1 MKCLI
6 VGGSGQFGICLSQI
20 LLKKNYDISI
30 TTRKVSKTKK
40 GVPTKYVKGAKNPS
54 ARQNEI
60 LRTRKRYKLGL
71 LTPAEMDR
79 ISKQRA
85 KG

>member
-1 MKCLI
+1 M
-6 VGGSGQFGICLSQI
+6 
-20 LLKKNYDISI
+20 SI
-30 TTRKVSKTKK
+30 RKFPRVSKTKK
-40 GVPTKYVKGAKNPS
+40 GTPHKYVRGAKNPS
-54 ARQNEI
+54 AREKEI
-60 LRTRKRYKLGL
+60 MRTRRRYKLGL

>member
-1 MKCLI
+1 M
-6 VGGSGQFGICLSQI
+6 
-20 LLKKNYDISI
+20 N
-30 TTRKVSKTKK
+30 TRRFKPVAKTKK
-40 GVPTKYVKGAKNPS
+40 GTPLKYVRGAKNPA
-54 ARQNEI
+54 AREKEI
-60 LRTRKRYKLGL
+60 MRTRRRYKLGL

>member
-1 MKCLI
+1 MNARRFKP
-6 VGGSGQFGICLSQI
+6 VA
-20 LLKKNYDISI
+20 
-30 TTRKVSKTKK
+30 KTKK
-40 GVPTKYVKGAKNPS
+40 GTPSNMGEEQLEPS
-54 ARQNEI
+54 AREKEI
-60 LRTRKRYKLGL
+60 MRTRRRYKLGL

>member
-1 MKCLI
+1 MNARRFKP
-6 VGGSGQFGICLSQI
+6 VA
-20 LLKKNYDISI
+20 
-30 TTRKVSKTKK
+30 KTKK
-40 GVPTKYVKGAKNPS
+40 GTPLKYVRGAKNPS
-54 ARQNEI
+54 ARDNEI
-60 LRTRKRYKLGL
+60 MRTRRRYKLGL

>member
-1 MKCLI
+1 MSRYAP
-6 VGGSGQFGICLSQI
+6 VP
-20 LLKKNYDISI
+20 
-30 TTRKVSKTKK
+30 KTKK
-40 GVPTKYVKGAKNPS
+40 GTPQKYIRGAKNPK
-54 ARQNEI
+54 AREKEI
-60 LRTRKRYKLGL
+60 MRTRRRYKLGL